1 MTLYG
6 RTSQSQCFIFACEH
20 QKSQSSSQE
29 PWWVPMPMPDR
40 PGCIPSLNRGLKCTP
55 EVGEGCH
62 TRASSRRWS
71 FPLFLSFSAYP
82 CCPGTQARSF
92 GWVAAFL
99 FYHLPFRLAVKARIR
114 ALLGCQ
120 VFCKE
125 PISTLV
131 AMAAVP
137 GVIAQIPGGTQTS
150 VAANL
155 AFPFLLSNRQG
166 H

>member
-92 GWVAAFL
+92 GWVAAIL
-99 FYHLPFRLAVKARIR
+99 FYHLQFRLAVKARIR

-120 VFCKE
+120 VF
-125 PISTLV
+125 L
-131 AMAAVP
+131 
-137 GVIAQIPGGTQTS
+137 QR
-150 VAANL
+150 ANFNFSCHGRRARGHRPDPRGYPNL
-155 AFPFLLSNRQG
+155 RSCQSSFPFPFEQ
-166 H
+166 